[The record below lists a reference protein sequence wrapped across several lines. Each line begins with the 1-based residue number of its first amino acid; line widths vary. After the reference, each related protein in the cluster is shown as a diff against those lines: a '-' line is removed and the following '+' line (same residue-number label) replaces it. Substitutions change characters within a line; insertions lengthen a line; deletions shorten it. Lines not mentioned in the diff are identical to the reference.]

1 MSLIFIQKIP
11 NLKIKEKFDNLSKL
25 RIIQKDLVHFQ
36 GFPDEIND
44 TKILSSPE
52 YFGQYGTIKKICIVP
67 KKSKDNYN
75 SCYITFEKEE
85 QAAYCIL
92 AVDSIKIKNKLVRA
106 FFGTTKYCNNFIKGY
121 MCLNKNCK
129 FMHHMADNKEDIVIN
144 DIKFGYSEHIN
155 LAKKIIGFG
164 TQKSFNY
171 IQIHYNDKI
180 KHILPDI
187 RNIYSIQHINDKN
200 KNHRRKI
207 SSSSSNNSTEDE
219 NEIHSNKSLKNE
231 NKEKN
236 IKKLS
241 IFENKNIDRV
251 IEGLLKRKFFF
262 GKFENFEL
270 GKIFLNQFEKDF
282 CSKIFKNSEDD
293 EYYKF
298 IFINI
303 LYKYIFKGNITF

>member
-1 MSLIFIQKIP
+1 
-11 NLKIKEKFDNLSKL
+11 
-25 RIIQKDLVHFQ
+25 
-36 GFPDEIND
+36 
-44 TKILSSPE
+44 
-52 YFGQYGTIKKICIVP
+52 
-67 KKSKDNYN
+67 
-75 SCYITFEKEE
+75 
-85 QAAYCIL
+85 
-92 AVDSIKIKNKLVRA
+92 
-106 FFGTTKYCNNFIKGY
+106 
-121 MCLNKNCK
+121 
-129 FMHHMADNKEDIVIN
+129 MHHMADNKEDIVIN

-293 EYYKF
+293 EANN
-298 IFINI
+298 IINSF
-303 LYKYIFKGNITF
+303 L

>member
-1 MSLIFIQKIP
+1 MSLIYFHHLPNIP
-11 NLKIKEKFDNLSKL
+11 PISTIISRPPDFKNLSKL
-25 RIIQKDLVHFQ
+25 RIIQKNLVHIQ
-36 GFPDEIND
+36 GFPEELHDI
-44 TKILSSPE
+44 KILSSPE
-52 YFGQYGTIKKICIVP
+52 YFGQYGNIKKICLVP
-67 KKSKDNYN
+67 KKSSVDYY
-75 SCYITFEKEE
+75 SCYITFETEE

-106 FFGTTKYCNNFIKGY
+106 FFGTTKYCNNFLKGY
-121 MCLNKNCK
+121 NCFNKNCK
-129 FMHHMADNKEDIVIN
+129 FMHHFADKNKDIVIN

-293 EYYKF
+293 EANN
-298 IFINI
+298 IINSF
-303 LYKYIFKGNITF
+303 L